1 MPAPRFR
8 RALLTELRER
18 AGLTR
23 TELARRVGV
32 ASGER
37 IGSWER
43 GIDQPSAP
51 YLPRLAQALGVEPI
65 ELLDLDAEAPTFTA
79 LRYVA
84 GLTIEDLAKAVGV
97 RYGVMQRIDR
107 GVVEP
112 RDDLAKRLAAA
123 LGVKTAQVVAAH
135 RRQTE
140 NP

>member
-8 RALLTELRER
+8 RELLAELRER

-65 ELLDLDAEAPTFTA
+65 ELLDVDVKAPTFTA

-112 RDDLAKRLAAA
+112 PDDLVKRLAAA
-123 LGVKTAQVVAAH
+123 LGFKPAQVVAAH
-135 RRQTE
+135 RQQAG